1 MLTLVRRPKWPHW
14 ITVAP
19 SGKPRRGPSPREPV
33 LGAAQPKPKVRKA
46 LDTSE
51 TSSLTCSDHTAS
63 VTTLTPDDGDRHLR
77 SNFAASTSAPPG
89 ICPMSDTKPP
99 EGCAVISMAF
109 PPSQRFRPPIAARVL
124 RKQVFGARR
133 T

>member
-63 VTTLTPDDGDRHLR
+63 VTTLTPDDGDRHLPLEFR
-77 SNFAASTSAPPG
+77 RVDERTARDLPNERHQTTGGLRGDLDGLSSFPEVQAAD
-89 ICPMSDTKPP
+89 C
-99 EGCAVISMAF
+99 
-109 PPSQRFRPPIAARVL
+109 R
-124 RKQVFGARR
+124 
-133 T
+133 